1 MEKGE
6 NMNFKLVFRV
16 LGQLLPGVSVWR
28 TGEES
33 RFPGLPYVIF
43 PGYAGEADSLR
54 QAAEILE
61 AGRRAYAQ

>member
-1 MEKGE
+1 M
-6 NMNFKLVFRV
+6 
-16 LGQLLPGVSVWR
+16 GQLLPGVSVWR

-43 PGYAGEADSLR
+43 PGHAGEADSLR